1 MEDEKVKKY
10 LNDMKK
16 IIQSGNPKYMTYV
29 SREYMKYKKISPM
42 LAETIGDIIF
52 KDVNKN
58 EKSPYAIFLHDN
70 GSICIDAMS
79 DISKIYNVTE
89 FIKQVEKL
97 SEYEFD
103 FGEITAD
110 DLILEG
116 DEIAEEIAKDLEKE
130 DMTETELNNIEEK
143 ADKSLKKVGILAVLG
158 GTATAVL
165 TKLKEKISGLKI
177 KKKEL
182 PKIEMQKKE
191 EKEKNE
197 FENFCPKVNIDHQK
211 VIQQMQ
217 EKSKDNSRK
226 KEDMDTYGDG
236 DPDGDDLEI

>member
-1 MEDEKVKKY
+1 M
-10 LNDMKK
+10 
-16 IIQSGNPKYMTYV
+16 
-29 SREYMKYKKISPM
+29 
-42 LAETIGDIIF
+42 
-52 KDVNKN
+52 
-58 EKSPYAIFLHDN
+58 
-70 GSICIDAMS
+70 
-79 DISKIYNVTE
+79 
-89 FIKQVEKL
+89 
-97 SEYEFD
+97 
-103 FGEITAD
+103 
-110 DLILEG
+110 
-116 DEIAEEIAKDLEKE
+116 
-130 DMTETELNNIEEK
+130 
-143 ADKSLKKVGILAVLG
+143 
-158 GTATAVL
+158 L